1 MRRKVFLQEFLG
13 ALGAVEIQWHEETDD
28 KISGTVI
35 YEVNDPEEKQDFV
48 WHKSEKDMPDQ
59 DVFNLVKLIH
69 KDKLLSIDQIKVTR
83 LELNSK
89 FNKAYDCTKTE
100 QEFSNILESLE
111 TIEVPMLDEGR
122 ETDAYFIH
130 E

>member
-1 MRRKVFLQEFLG
+1 MRRKVFLREFLG

-28 KISGTVI
+28 KISGAVI

-111 TIEVPMLDEGR
+111 TIEVPMLDAGR
-122 ETDAYFIH
+122 EIDAYFIH

>member
-1 MRRKVFLQEFLG
+1 MIRKQFLQEFLG
-13 ALGAVEIQWHEETDD
+13 ALGAVEIQWIEESDD

-35 YEVNDPEEKQDFV
+35 YEANDPEEKQDFV
-48 WHKSEKDMPDQ
+48 WHKSESDMPDQ
-59 DVFNLVKLIH
+59 DVVNLVKLIN

-89 FNKAYDCTKTE
+89 FNKAYGCTKTE
-100 QEFSNILESLE
+100 QEFSDILESLE
-111 TIEVPMLDEGR
+111 AIEVPMLDEGHQ
-122 ETDAYFIH
+122 TDAYFIH

>member
-1 MRRKVFLQEFLG
+1 MIRKAFLQEFLG
-13 ALGAVEIQWHEETDD
+13 ALGAVEIQWLKETDD
-28 KISGTVI
+28 EISGTVI
-35 YEVNDPEEKQDFV
+35 YEINDPEEKQDFV
-48 WHKSEKDMPDQ
+48 WHKSENDMPDQ
-59 DVFNLVKLIH
+59 DVVNLVKLIH

-89 FNKAYDCTKTE
+89 FNKAYGCTKTE
-100 QEFSNILESLE
+100 QEFSDILESLE

-122 ETDAYFIH
+122 QTDAYFIH